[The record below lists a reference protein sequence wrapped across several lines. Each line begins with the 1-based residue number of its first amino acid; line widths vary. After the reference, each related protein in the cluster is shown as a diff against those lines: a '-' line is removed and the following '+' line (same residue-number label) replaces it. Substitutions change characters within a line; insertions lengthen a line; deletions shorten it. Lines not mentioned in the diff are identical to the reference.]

1 LGDYGKA
8 AARISGSPE
17 VIAARCGKTDGKA
30 RKGGTMKTVVVG
42 VDGSPGSVAALRTA
56 VGEAQLRGCS
66 LKVVS
71 AWHVPV
77 GAYQSGWVTMPIST
91 GDYEQIGNA
100 MLEKSLAA
108 IEAEK
113 DGVPVTPLVREGQ
126 PAEVLV
132 EEAEGAELLVVGS
145 RGLGGFRGLLLGS
158 VSQQCAHHAHCPV
171 LIVPAERAEA

>member
-1 LGDYGKA
+1 
-8 AARISGSPE
+8 
-17 VIAARCGKTDGKA
+17 
-30 RKGGTMKTVVVG
+30 MKTIVVG
-42 VDGSPGSVAALRTA
+42 ADGSPGSIAALRTA
-56 VGEAQLRGCS
+56 LSEAHTRGCS
-66 LKVVS
+66 LTVVS
-71 AWHVPV
+71 AWHVPA
-77 GAYQSGWVTMPIST
+77 GAYQSGWVPMPISKE
-91 GDYEQIGNA
+91 DYKQIGNA

-113 DGVPVTPLVREGQ
+113 DGVPITPLVREGQ

-171 LIVPAERAEA
+171 LIVPAESKAA